1 MTEVAGNTLV
11 DGRYRILRRIGSGG
25 MADVY
30 CAEDSHLGRQV
41 AIKVLH
47 RRFAQ
52 DQEFVER
59 FRREAKSAAGLQPP
73 ERGGRLRPRRARGH
87 LLHRDGVPHGPDAQG
102 DRDLRGAAAP
112 GARDRHRHADPR
124 RPRASLTATA

>member
-1 MTEVAGNTLV
+1 MTEVTGNTLV

-47 RRFAQ
+47 PDLGATLGS
-52 DQEFVER
+52 V
-59 FRREAKSAAGLQPP
+59 APWPQP
-73 ERGGRLRPRRARGH
+73 
-87 LLHRDGVPHGPDAQG
+87 V
-102 DRDLRGAAAP
+102 
-112 GARDRHRHADPR
+112 
-124 RPRASLTATA
+124 SSCATARSSASRPSTQRWKHAEPP